1 MIRGDVRAGELLEL
15 WERAGSLPPVE
26 RALCLAAAAGGPV
39 DRLRHSPIGQ
49 THAYVLGLRDAV
61 LGGRLEAT
69 ASCPSCAARAE
80 FEVQV
85 ADLHAAPAGP
95 AELTDGDCIV
105 RVRAPTPADLLDA
118 AATADPLA
126 AEQLLRDRCVEVVA
140 GEGTARALER
150 AEARLAELDPLA
162 EVLVELS
169 CPECGTAFRSD
180 LDVTAFVW
188 AELEAR
194 AQRIL
199 HEVDVLARCY
209 GWTEPDVLDLT
220 ESRRAAYLRLVVD
233 GVA

>member
-1 MIRGDVRAGELLEL
+1 VRGDVRAGELLEL

-26 RALCLAAAAGGPV
+26 RALCLAGAAGGPV
-39 DRLRHSPIGQ
+39 DRLRHRPIGE
-49 THAYVLGLRDAV
+49 THGYVLGLRDAV

-69 ASCPSCAARAE
+69 ASCPHCGARAE

-85 ADLHAAPAGP
+85 ADLPVPATSP
-95 AELTDGDCIV
+95 AELTDGDCVV
-105 RVRAPTPADLLDA
+105 RIQPPTPTDLIDA
-118 AATADPLA
+118 AAAADPMA
-126 AEQLLRDRCVEVVA
+126 AEQLLRGRCLEVAA
-140 GEGTARALER
+140 GEATPGALDR

-169 CPECGTAFRSD
+169 CPECGTAYRSD

-220 ESRRAAYLRLVVD
+220 ESRRATYLRLVLD